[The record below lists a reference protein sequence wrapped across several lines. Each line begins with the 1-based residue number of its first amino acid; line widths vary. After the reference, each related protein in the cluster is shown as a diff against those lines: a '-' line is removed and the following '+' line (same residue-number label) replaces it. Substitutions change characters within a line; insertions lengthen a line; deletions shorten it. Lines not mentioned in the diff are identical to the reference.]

1 MFSNALLDLYWHVNF
16 SHVHN
21 IHSAKCQ
28 DHKDIKVS
36 PEGNDKSMAGG
47 KGKVVDKGKWV
58 SKGKGGLE
66 GQGVDKYSK
75 PKKPTQAPTWTSPHK
90 TPTQDPESTDLDT
103 DHIIEHEDE
112 FDDNGSE
119 ASTNL
124 SVSGSKKRQ
133 CVGIHF
139 EEISIDNMKRIASW
153 LEGMSVFY
161 DQNYKN
167 T

>member
-1 MFSNALLDLYWHVNF
+1 MG
-16 SHVHN
+16 
-21 IHSAKCQ
+21 Q
-28 DHKDIKVS
+28 Q
-36 PEGNDKSMAGG
+36 
-47 KGKVVDKGKWV
+47 
-58 SKGKGGLE
+58 GKGGLE

-124 SVSGSKKRQ
+124 SVSGSKKGQ

-153 LEGMSVFY
+153 LEGMPVFY

>member
-21 IHSAKCQ
+21 IHSAKSQ

-36 PEGNDKSMAGG
+36 PEGNDKRMAGG

-75 PKKPTQAPTWTSPHK
+75 PKTPTQAPT
-90 TPTQDPESTDLDT
+90 
-103 DHIIEHEDE
+103 
-112 FDDNGSE
+112 
-119 ASTNL
+119 
-124 SVSGSKKRQ
+124 
-133 CVGIHF
+133 
-139 EEISIDNMKRIASW
+139 
-153 LEGMSVFY
+153 
-161 DQNYKN
+161 
-167 T
+167 

>member
-47 KGKVVDKGKWV
+47 KGKV
-58 SKGKGGLE
+58 
-66 GQGVDKYSK
+66 VDKYSK

-153 LEGMSVFY
+153 LEGMPVFY

>member
-1 MFSNALLDLYWHVNF
+1 MG
-16 SHVHN
+16 
-21 IHSAKCQ
+21 Q
-28 DHKDIKVS
+28 Q
-36 PEGNDKSMAGG
+36 GQRGR
-47 KGKVVDKGKWV
+47 
-58 SKGKGGLE
+58 E

-75 PKKPTQAPTWTSPHK
+75 PKKPTQAPTWTSP
-90 TPTQDPESTDLDT
+90 PQEADIIFIDPESTDLDT

-119 ASTNL
+119 ASINL

-153 LEGMSVFY
+153 FEGMPVFY